1 MGDLNYNPQSIH
13 DFIQNPLYVKIVYPC
28 HFIHNF
34 KLVSTNHRYFTMKGK
49 FDECLKKKDILMR
62 VPKYRY
68 IVQCIQMINNY
79 TF

>member
-1 MGDLNYNPQSIH
+1 MCIMHDL
-13 DFIQNPLYVKIVYPC
+13 IQNPLHVKIVYPDQL
-28 HFIHNF
+28 INIF
-34 KLVSTNHRYFTMKGK
+34 KLVSTNNRYFTVKGK

-68 IVQCIQMINNY
+68 IVQRIQMINNY